1 MNYTKE
7 NIEEEKEE
15 VDIRVREAMMI
26 TKEVMIGIEKSKSLR
41 QMMMKMITERT
52 QEVRETTLK
61 RLIRRKT

>member
-41 QMMMKMITERT
+41 QMITERT